1 MLPLIGFVLGLAT
14 QRIVLL
20 LSMAVLLAT
29 GMSPATL
36 WAEFRFFQE
45 PLVMLYGLTVHV
57 LWFAPIYAW
66 LLLVS
71 AWARRMP
78 VLWAALPLFA
88 IGLVERIAFGT
99 SHFVSLLKYRVTG
112 AMTEAF
118 AVSSQP
124 GADHPDFDRL
134 TQLDPARFLGT
145 PGLWIGLA
153 LAAAFLAAAVRLR
166 RDQEPI

>member
-1 MLPLIGFVLGLAT
+1 
-14 QRIVLL
+14 
-20 LSMAVLLAT
+20 
-29 GMSPATL
+29 MSPATL
-36 WAEFRFFQE
+36 WAELPLVQQ

-78 VLWAALPLFA
+78 VLWAALPPFA
-88 IGLVERIAFGT
+88 IGLVEKIALGT
-99 SHFVSLLKYRVTG
+99 THFVSLLKYRVTG

-118 AVSSQP
+118 AVGSQR
-124 GADHPDFDRL
+124 GADHPDIDRL
-134 TQLDPARFLGT
+134 AQLEPARFLSA